1 LIGIFVTS
9 PIKEEITDMKEPSGY
24 VCLNCDSNFE
34 DDFQYCPN
42 CGQKNTD
49 GKITFTELWAEFQDA
64 IFNIESRTW
73 RTLKAIFV
81 PGKLTLEYFA
91 GKHRRY
97 VHPVRLLIITSV
109 LTIVA
114 LSFQDVQSYTNHKFV
129 IKDKIKENYERQ
141 RVYRIMAKIID
152 STHNIYPD
160 AHAKAVTDTAMS
172 VFEDSINNLLYR
184 YGDTYGDSV
193 DLNYYIPIGSSG
205 IGENISKRDFL
216 TMTED
221 ELVKKYKKDAGLF
234 QKLVFRQKAKY
245 VNDET
250 QLASAVVGRF
260 TLGIL
265 SMMPFVALVLYF
277 LYRRRQFYYI
287 ENLIFS
293 FHFHAFS
300 FIILTSYVLIWDV
313 FPEWMFYIPIF
324 IIEVYLFISMKRVYR
339 QGIPKTVL
347 KFVLLNISY
356 IVLLWL
362 FVLGTFLVS
371 FFLL

>member
-1 LIGIFVTS
+1 
-9 PIKEEITDMKEPSGY
+9 MKEPSGY

-184 YGDTYGDSV
+184 YGDTYGDSE
-193 DLNYYIPIGSSG
+193 P
-205 IGENISKRDFL
+205 GER
-216 TMTED
+216 ED
-221 ELVKKYKKDAGLF
+221 AHVLAAFVKELHG
-234 QKLVFRQKAKY
+234 Q
-245 VNDET
+245 
-250 QLASAVVGRF
+250 
-260 TLGIL
+260 
-265 SMMPFVALVLYF
+265 
-277 LYRRRQFYYI
+277 
-287 ENLIFS
+287 
-293 FHFHAFS
+293 
-300 FIILTSYVLIWDV
+300 
-313 FPEWMFYIPIF
+313 
-324 IIEVYLFISMKRVYR
+324 
-339 QGIPKTVL
+339 
-347 KFVLLNISY
+347 
-356 IVLLWL
+356 
-362 FVLGTFLVS
+362 
-371 FFLL
+371 